1 MSFFVLATLGG
12 RSLNRFM
19 ESVKLNQRSVENLRF
34 GGLILISRWVHTF
47 SLLWSVLIFIFF
59 VFFVA
64 WPCFSFYRILL
75 FISFIFGVK
84 GQGNLWIRHLF
95 LYEQP
100 RRYVRVGG
108 RGGGNL
114 CFLFKF
120 VSMISCFVLI
130 IIWVDLFVLDI
141 GRWRRRRRIIFLL

>member
-1 MSFFVLATLGG
+1 
-12 RSLNRFM
+12 
-19 ESVKLNQRSVENLRF
+19 
-34 GGLILISRWVHTF
+34 LISRWVHTF
-47 SLLWSVLIFIFF
+47 SLLWNVLIFIFF

-64 WPCFSFYRILL
+64 RPCFSFYWILL
-75 FISFIFGVK
+75 FIFFFFWVK

-100 RRYVRVGG
+100 RRYVWVSG

-130 IIWVDLFVLDI
+130 IIWVDLFVLHI

>member
-1 MSFFVLATLGG
+1 MFDFDFKVGSHFF
-12 RSLNRFM
+12 FI
-19 ESVKLNQRSVENLRF
+19 VECFDFYFLC
-34 GGLILISRWVHTF
+34 
-47 SLLWSVLIFIFF
+47 
-59 VFFVA
+59 FFVA

-120 VSMISCFVLI
+120 VSMTSCFVLI